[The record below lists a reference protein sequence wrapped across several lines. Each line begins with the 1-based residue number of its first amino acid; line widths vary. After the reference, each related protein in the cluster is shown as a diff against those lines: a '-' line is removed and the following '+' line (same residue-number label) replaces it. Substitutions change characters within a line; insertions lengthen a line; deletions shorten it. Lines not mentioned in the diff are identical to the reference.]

1 VTGVS
6 HLRDAAWHRDGEVGR
21 LLALLDRAGE
31 EARVVGGAVC
41 NTLLRLQSW
50 VMSVVS
56 TCVSS
61 FRSHPTSQTF
71 VRHIVCGQG
80 PSADVEHKSAKFP
93 GLGSKRIA

>member
-21 LLALLDRAGE
+21 LLALLDRTGE

-61 FRSHPTSQTF
+61 FRSHPTSQTILCRTSS
-71 VRHIVCGQG
+71 VAKGQ
-80 PSADVEHKSAKFP
+80 VQT
-93 GLGSKRIA
+93 

>member
-1 VTGVS
+1 MTGVS
-6 HLRDAAWHRDGEVGR
+6 HLRDAAWHRDSEVGR
-21 LLALLDRAGE
+21 LLALLDRTGE

-61 FRSHPTSQTF
+61 FRSHPTSQTILCRTSS
-71 VRHIVCGQG
+71 VAKGQ
-80 PSADVEHKSAKFP
+80 VQT
-93 GLGSKRIA
+93 